1 MNADKPWRISVL
13 ELPPCQSVSDMP
25 RIPNSNLGRI
35 RESIRVHPRSSAVAR
50 ILGSLLLAATSFAYA
65 EVTVKDAWVRGMV
78 PAQNATGAFL
88 TITSSEEAKLVGAS
102 TPMAKTA
109 EIHNSQMHGNM
120 MHMEA
125 VDAIKLPAG
134 KAVELKP
141 GGYHVMLMGLAKPVK
156 AGDKV
161 PLKLTVE
168 DAKGKRST
176 VDVSADVRPLG
187 K

>member
-1 MNADKPWRISVL
+1 MNANNSMTSAFSRIFV
-13 ELPPCQSVSDMP
+13 C
-25 RIPNSNLGRI
+25 
-35 RESIRVHPRSSAVAR
+35 
-50 ILGSLLLAATSFAYA
+50 LLLGASTWAHA

-102 TPMAKTA
+102 TPVAKTV
-109 EIHNSQMHGNM
+109 EIHNSQMHGTM

-125 VDAIKLPAG
+125 VDSIKLPAG

-141 GGYHVMLMGLAKPVK
+141 GGYHVMMMGIAKPVK

-161 PLKLTVE
+161 PLKLTLE